1 MTVPP
6 GYDDIPVKFI
16 EPVANLLASPL
27 VHIINNCI
35 DQNVFPSLWKVARI
49 SPIPK
54 TSNAVKP
61 DEFRSI
67 SVLPILSK
75 IYEKVIL
82 SQLCNYIEFNT
93 IYAPTKSGFRKGHS
107 CSTILLKLR
116 DDIIKSMNR
125 GEITLS
131 LAADYSKAFDTVN
144 YNTLIARL
152 KQLHFSTSAL
162 QLITSYLIGR
172 KQYVKIDH
180 LTSNY
185 ENVVFG
191 VPQCSILGPVLFNI
205 YVSDLSTKPSDGTHV
220 IQYADDTTFYRHC
233 KLKYLRNTEKL
244 LQDDIDAI
252 MTWSKNKN
260 LLFNHKKLSLY
271 SSPPHNLTVSIHLT
285 TKLHLILMQMEL
297 L

>member
-1 MTVPP
+1 
-6 GYDDIPVKFI
+6 
-16 EPVANLLASPL
+16 
-27 VHIINNCI
+27 
-35 DQNVFPSLWKVARI
+35 
-49 SPIPK
+49 
-54 TSNAVKP
+54 
-61 DEFRSI
+61 
-67 SVLPILSK
+67 
-75 IYEKVIL
+75 
-82 SQLCNYIEFNT
+82 
-93 IYAPTKSGFRKGHS
+93 
-107 CSTILLKLR
+107 
-116 DDIIKSMNR
+116 MNR

-191 VPQCSILGPVLFNI
+191 VPQGSILGPVLSNI

-244 LQDDIDAI
+244 LQDDINAI

-260 LLFNHKKLSLY
+260 LLFNHKKNCCYTLL
-271 SSPPHNLTVSIHLT
+271 HLT
-285 TKLHLILMQMEL
+285 T
-297 L
+297 